1 MVGDFLYFGS
11 LLPNLACCGI
21 CTDSRGLKPCFG
33 SPQKTEVHG
42 MKLAN
47 EALQKTKAGHL

>member
-21 CTDSRGLKPCFG
+21 RTDSRGLKSCFG

-42 MKLAN
+42 MKPAN
-47 EALQKTKAGHL
+47 KALQKTKAGHL